1 MKIKF
6 QKQGLVTYGT
16 SEQGQEVNLQD
27 PFGEPINLTTNIAT
41 NQVVLSAVAYDERNS
56 IVRDFPLTL
65 DDAAKIAYLQFF
77 NDHIRRIAKES
88 YPEFVDLIEVEIS
101 L

>member
-16 SEQGQEVNLQD
+16 SEQGQEVNLKD
-27 PFGEPINLTTNIAT
+27 PFGEPLHLSTNIAT
-41 NQVVLSAVAYDERNS
+41 NTITMTAIAYDDRNS
-56 IVRDFPLTL
+56 IVRDFPIQM
-65 DDAAKIAYLQFF
+65 DDAAKIAYLTFF
-77 NDHIRRIAKES
+77 NEHIRRLAKAS
-88 YPEFVDLIEVEIS
+88 YPEFDGLIEVEVS